1 MKTKEQFSITYF
13 LTRPFFFGIIYSQI
27 FGLSETDSIISCLL
41 GTIIGLFTIYL
52 ISKMDYSDQKFKTIQ
67 IFFYIFLLI
76 LAISSIETY
85 ASSFLLTK
93 TPKIII
99 ITPAILLVSYASLKD
114 ISVIKKCAFI
124 FVIMSISISII
135 ICLLLSNY
143 INIQNILPFFTHK
156 PLNVLQS
163 AMIFALMSASP
174 NILLKKENIPL
185 KNHLIFYLI
194 TTIINTIIAFLTLA
208 ILTPDVA
215 KIYSYPEYM
224 VLKRIRIFEFIENI
238 ENLSVLIWYFDYFF
252 LLVFIFKRMQEI
264 IKKRVIFFIIIILT
278 TLLTTFFIANDFYI
292 TIWIYK
298 YCPIII
304 STFLILFIST
314 LKHK

>member
-41 GTIIGLFTIYL
+41 GTIIGLFIIFL
-52 ISKMDYSDQKFKTIQ
+52 ISKMDYSDKKFKTIQ
-67 IFFYIFLLI
+67 IFFYLFLFI

-99 ITPAILLVSYASLKD
+99 IIPAIMLVSYANQKD
-114 ISVIKKCAFI
+114 MSVIKKCAFI
-124 FVIMSISISII
+124 FAIISIFSTII

-143 INIQNILPFFTHK
+143 LNIQNILPFFSHK
-156 PLNVLQS
+156 PLNILKS
-163 AMIFALMSASP
+163 AMIFGVMSASP
-174 NILLKKENIPL
+174 NILLKDENIPL

-194 TTIINTIIAFLTLA
+194 TTIINTTIAFLTLA

-252 LLVFIFKRMQEI
+252 LLVYIFKKMQEI
-264 IKKRVIFFIIIILT
+264 IKKRVIFFIIIIMT

-298 YCPIII
+298 YSSIII